1 MLPRIETS
9 DVLRRVLNDFSAHN
23 EKCELKEVIQKTK
36 NGERRVF
43 RRIGLIREQMTTSF
57 YAILTDYVFNYQR
70 SLSMVPDGIYSMEN
84 LPALRTNSIK
94 LSNFCRCTDRTIR
107 NHISFLV
114 DFGIL
119 TKKFHGRQQD
129 FELWISPKYL
139 WSQETN
145 SDENPETKKG
155 PQTLD
160 STLANSQRKNLPA
173 HYTHLENLETK
184 TNNADMCEKHM
195 GLFVHGEND
204 QIQTGGTESNPEP
217 ITDASVKHGEE
228 NFAPAAAADR
238 KAIAAQNLEKQ
249 RKEADLLFAERYAEI
264 EANRPKMPN
273 GKDGQQLSRNFAEML
288 AQFWMHAI
296 EGVYK
301 HRNFTKEETEKA
313 LAAIMS
319 GVYSD
324 FEDKRTARKWDDF
337 QEYQLAKLDKAS
349 KYFAKY
355 PDAYPPDPYGR
366 YRAGTGYFD
375 LANTRGFVGVEK
387 WMKADQDAKVRR
399 KNSDLVAKKKKI
411 DAAFKR
417 AEDQRQLDI
426 QCEKLL
432 KKARLDF
439 RRLRRNEISPDETEI
454 FGKGEIALFQF
465 YNTIFEGKSI
475 TWQQKFCDQYMDEQ
489 ARNFEDPKKKRQTR
503 ARKATVRKEAD
514 VVIVEPWMNGDGEGY
529 YIS

>member
-36 NGERRVF
+36 NGERRIV

-57 YAILTDYVFNYQR
+57 YAILTDYVFQYQR

-94 LSNFCRCTDRTIR
+94 LSNYCRCTDRTIR

-114 DFGIL
+114 HFGVL

-129 FELWISPKYL
+129 FELWINPKYL
-139 WSQETN
+139 WSQEPT
-145 SDENPETKKG
+145 SDKNPETKKG
-155 PQTLD
+155 LQTLD
-160 STLANSQRKNLPA
+160 STLTNSQRKNLPA
-173 HYTHLENLETK
+173 HYTHLENLETE

-195 GLFVHGEND
+195 GLFVYGEND
-204 QIQTGGTESNPEP
+204 QIQTGGTETAPEP
-217 ITDASVKHGEE
+217 IADATERHGEE
-228 NFAPAAAADR
+228 NSAPAPAAYR

-249 RKEADLLFAERYAEI
+249 RAKADLFLKEQFTKI
-264 EANRPKMPN
+264 EANRPRMPY
-273 GKDGQQLSRNFAEML
+273 GKDGQPLNRKFAEML
-288 AQFWMHAI
+288 AEFWIYAI
-296 EGVYK
+296 QGVYK
-301 HRNFTKEETEKA
+301 HRTFNKEETEKA
-313 LAAIMS
+313 LSAILL
-319 GVYSD
+319 GVYCD
-324 FEDKRTARKWDDF
+324 FEDKRSDCKWDDF

-349 KYFAKY
+349 KYFEKNINSWA
-355 PDAYPPDPYGR
+355 PDPYSR
-366 YRAGTGYFD
+366 YKAGTGYFD

-387 WMKADQDAKVRR
+387 WMNADQDAKVKR
-399 KNSDLVAKKKKI
+399 KNSDLVAKKRKI
-411 DAAFKR
+411 EAAFKR

-426 QCEKLL
+426 ECEKLL

-439 RRLRRNEISPDETEI
+439 RRLRRSEISPAETEI

-465 YNTIFEGKSI
+465 YNTIFAGKSV
-475 TWQQKFCDQYMDEQ
+475 TWQQKFCDQYIDEQ
-489 ARNFEDPKKKRQTR
+489 SRNFEDPKRKRSTR
-503 ARKATVRKEAD
+503 LRKAAGEKPAD
-514 VVIVEPWMNGDGEGY
+514 VVIVEPWMDGDGEGY

>member
-23 EKCELKEVIQKTK
+23 DKCELKEVIQKTK
-36 NGERRVF
+36 KGERRVV

-70 SLSMVPDGIYSMEN
+70 SLSMVPDGIYDMEN

-94 LSNFCRCTDRTIR
+94 LSNYCRCTDRTIR
-107 NHISFLV
+107 NHISFLIE
-114 DFGIL
+114 FGVL

-129 FELWISPKYL
+129 FELWINPKYL
-139 WSQETN
+139 WSQEPKL
-145 SDENPETKKG
+145 DENPETKKG
-155 PQTLD
+155 SQTLD
-160 STLANSQRKNLPA
+160 STLTNSQRKNLPA

-184 TNNADMCEKHM
+184 TNNADMCVPPM
-195 GLFVHGEND
+195 DLFVHGEND
-204 QIQTGGTESNPEP
+204 QIQTGGTGTDPEP
-217 ITDASVKHGEE
+217 IADASVRYGEE
-228 NFAPAAAADR
+228 SSAPAAAKDR
-238 KAIAAQNLEKQ
+238 KAIAAQNLQKQ
-249 RKEADLLFAERYAEI
+249 REQADLLFKEQYTKI

-273 GKDGQQLSRNFAEML
+273 GKDGQPLSRQFAEL
-288 AQFWMHAI
+288 IAEFWKRAI

-301 HRNFTKEETEKA
+301 HRTFEKEETEKA
-313 LAAIMS
+313 LSAILS

-324 FEDKRTARKWDDF
+324 FEDKRTERKWDDF

-349 KYFAKY
+349 NYFEKN
-355 PDAYPPDPYGR
+355 PNAYPPDPYGR

-399 KNSDLVAKKKKI
+399 KNSDFVAKKKKI

-426 QCEKLL
+426 ECEKLL

-439 RRLRRNEISPDETEI
+439 RRLRRNEITQEDAI
-454 FGKGEIALFQF
+454 YGKGELALFQF
-465 YNTIFEGKSI
+465 YNTIFAGKSV
-475 TWQQKFCDQYMDEQ
+475 TWQQKFCQQYIDEQ
-489 ARNFEDPKKKRQTR
+489 ARNFEDPKKSRQKRL
-503 ARKATVRKEAD
+503 RKITVEKRVD
-514 VVIVEPWMNGDGEGY
+514 I
-529 YIS
+529 IS